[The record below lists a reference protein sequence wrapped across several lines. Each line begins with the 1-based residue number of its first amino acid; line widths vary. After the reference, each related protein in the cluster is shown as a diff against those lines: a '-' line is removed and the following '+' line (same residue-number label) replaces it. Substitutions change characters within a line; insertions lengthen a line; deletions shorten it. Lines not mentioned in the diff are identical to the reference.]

1 MTALTEVQDQLK
13 MKFLLYLRDCAP
25 MILDGATFDDCRE
38 FILRRMNVCYLTSQE
53 HDMIRSLIK
62 YVNS

>member
-1 MTALTEVQDQLK
+1 MTALTKVEDRLK
-13 MKFLLYLRDCAP
+13 MKFLLYLRDCTP
-25 MILDGATFDDCRE
+25 MILDRQDFEVCAE
-38 FILRRMNVCYLTSQE
+38 FIRVKMGVCFLTSEE

>member
-1 MTALTEVQDQLK
+1 MALTEVSDQLK
-13 MKFLLYLRDCAP
+13 MKFLLYLRDCTP
-25 MILDGATFDDCRE
+25 MILDGQGFEACED
-38 FILRRMNVCYLTSQE
+38 FIRQKMGVCFLTSEE